1 MTVDLDALRAHW
13 TAHHPEFATYLDLRL
28 EELAPGVAV
37 MRLPF
42 RREIAN
48 GAGAVH
54 GGAIASLCDTVF
66 YVALATVNGWE
77 QPTVTT
83 SLTCNFLAPA
93 RRETDL
99 LARASVIKRGKR
111 MIFGEVAV
119 HAGETLVAHATLT
132 YFTVDTTRNR
142 DA

>member
-1 MTVDLDALRAHW
+1 MSVDLDAVRAHW
-13 TAHHPEFATYLDLRL
+13 AAHHPEFATYLGLQL

-37 MRLPF
+37 MRLPY
-42 RREIAN
+42 RPQIAN

-54 GGAIASLCDTVF
+54 GGAITSLCDTVF

-77 QPTVTT
+77 RPTVTT

-99 LARASVIKRGKR
+99 VARATVIKNGRQ
-111 MIFGEVAV
+111 MLFGEVAV
-119 HAGETLVAHATLT
+119 HAGERLVAHATLT
-132 YFTVDTTRNR
+132 YFRS
-142 DA
+142 